1 MERRSYGRFF
11 CFYIFLIIY
20 LEDNG
25 VLVKTSN
32 IHITPEVTAMA
43 CLHNCRL
50 RNECNE
56 GDFNDDNNKRI
67 DEENSITALLKKKSS
82 LTAILIVGIKID
94 DTCLKK
100 SLIFKYFIYF

>member
-11 CFYIFLIIY
+11 CFYIFLKIY
-20 LEDNG
+20 LEDNE

-56 GDFNDDNNKRI
+56 GDFNDNNKKI
-67 DEENSITALLKKKSS
+67 DEENSITALLKKNSS

-100 SLIFKYFIYF
+100 SLIF